1 MFHVSFSGLYSAFQ
15 VETWVGLRWCA
26 HNDLCELN
34 TIYYEMISYVV
45 EIIVSCFYC
54 LV

>member
-1 MFHVSFSGLYSAFQ
+1 VVYVSMDYINAFQ
-15 VETWVGLRWCA
+15 VKMWVDLRWCA

-34 TIYYEMISYVV
+34 AIFLKMIIYVLD
-45 EIIVSCFYC
+45 IIISCFYC